1 MEFADTT
8 GNSQTAMG
16 IEILENSRRAKNLI
30 EIFWVVLGLTV
41 LGIAFEY
48 LELDLLEKMNAG
60 EVFSNEVLE
69 ANDSRQMVLGLIT
82 TVMRVISIVV
92 FLSWFR
98 RAYGNLHRLG
108 VFLSYGESAA
118 IWSWFVPFISLF
130 FPVRIMTEIW
140 SETQEKLKSFDSSY
154 KIQQGG
160 IWIGLWWILFVI
172 SNLISQFTLQAAF
185 KDETIE
191 QAINASKSIVYAS
204 ALEIPEAL
212 LVIVIVTKLSKV
224 EARLAEQVKRL
235 GGEVIYK

>member
-30 EIFWVVLGLTV
+30 EIFWVVLVLTV

-60 EVFSNEVLE
+60 EVFSNEILE

-92 FLSWFR
+92 FLAWFR

-108 VFLSYGESAA
+108 VLLSHGESAA

-140 SETQEKLKSFDSSY
+140 SETQEKLKSFDSFY

-235 GGEVIYK
+235 GGTVIYK